1 VAKWQGATMRQ
12 AARTAAG
19 EYRFGRWIS
28 RRLGSLG
35 ARYTMGLG
43 PEAELSAA
51 RRRGLESTGRFFVFA
66 EVADCPGDSLHG
78 QAIAFL
84 VRDWEVS

>member
-1 VAKWQGATMRQ
+1 MAKWQGATMRQ

-35 ARYTMGLG
+35 ARYAMGLG
-43 PEAELSAA
+43 PEVDLSAA
-51 RRRGLESTGRFFVFA
+51 RRRGLESTGRFYVHT

-78 QAIAFL
+78 QSIAFL
-84 VRDWEVS
+84 LRDWRRS